1 VRRTRRG
8 RHPAPPPP
16 PDGLIW
22 DLDEY
27 VTHREYAKP
36 HADEMAAFDSLPA
49 DVRSELRRTG
59 QSALAY
65 LEFQRGNRR
74 PLIQRLKDLF

>member
-1 VRRTRRG
+1 VRRNRRG
-8 RHPAPPPP
+8 RQPAPPPP

-27 VTHREYAKP
+27 VTHREFARP
-36 HADEMAAFDSLPA
+36 HVDEMRAFDSLPA
-49 DVRSELRRTG
+49 LVRRELRDTG

-65 LEFQRGNRR
+65 LEWQKGNRR
-74 PLIQRLKDLF
+74 PLRFEDLF